1 MSESSKTEPM
11 IEKLNRTN
19 DVHFKYVFGSPGH
32 KDILIGFVNAVLY
45 PGGGKKICDLELKIV
60 N

>member
-19 DVHFKYVFGSPGH
+19 DVHFLNFPLCTTQLTS
-32 KDILIGFVNAVLY
+32 
-45 PGGGKKICDLELKIV
+45 
-60 N
+60 